1 MQKLNL
7 SAMKN
12 NPKDSITLLL
22 VLLHITLLM
31 GILSCEK
38 KEMPKYDRT
47 DYTII
52 EVHHYGEPVA
62 LVGAVPGD
70 TVQFGDYTIMCH
82 RRVR

>member
-12 NPKDSITLLL
+12 NPKDSITLML
-22 VLLHITLLM
+22 VLLHITVLM
-31 GILSCEK
+31 GIVSCEK
-38 KEMPKYDRT
+38 KEIQKYDRE

-52 EVHHYGEPVA
+52 EVHHLDTPVA

-70 TVQFGDYTIMCH
+70 TVKFGDYTIMCH